1 MADIEFEAELYINKK
16 HNTEYFAFDKLEITD
31 ATNETNGRKMKLYF
45 KDNNWYVRE
54 VNEFNEKFYKKG
66 D

>member
-16 HNTEYFAFDKLEITD
+16 HSTEYFAFDKLEITD
-31 ATNETNGRKMKLYF
+31 ATNETNGRK
-45 KDNNWYVRE
+45 
-54 VNEFNEKFYKKG
+54 NEFNEKFYKKG